1 MKSISVNCPDGWF
14 HNDGYCLKALKEVQK
29 FDQIAAKTKCEDM
42 GGFIFTPMNEKY
54 TEDLEALL
62 LSNQEFKG
70 TDFWIG
76 KKQQCL

>member
-1 MKSISVNCPDGWF
+1 M
-14 HNDGYCLKALKEVQK
+14 KALKEVQK
-29 FDQIAAKTKCEDM
+29 FNQLVAKTKCEDI

-62 LSNQEFKG
+62 LSNPEFKG

-76 KKQQCL
+76 KKQQCLYSQGRGGTKVSHCFTE